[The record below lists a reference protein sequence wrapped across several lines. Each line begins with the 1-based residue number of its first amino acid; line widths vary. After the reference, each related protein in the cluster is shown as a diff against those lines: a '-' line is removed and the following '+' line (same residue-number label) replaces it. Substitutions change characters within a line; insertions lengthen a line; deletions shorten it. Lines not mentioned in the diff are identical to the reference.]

1 MVGTC
6 AGRASQHN
14 GSPSVT
20 SLRLDTTAMAAAMHP
35 TSHEIVVLGH
45 LKSELLMISQLP
57 NESVRY
63 VDKYPSDDESYD

>member
-6 AGRASQHN
+6 AGRASQHS

-20 SLRLDTTAMAAAMHP
+20 SLRLDTTAMTAAMHP

-45 LKSELLMISQLP
+45 LESKLFTISQLS